1 MNDSDP
7 SSTPARGLFL
17 PFLLLALSVLLLV
30 VWQIASVASQR
41 SGLKTAK
48 AQLAD
53 AIQKREPQVA
63 QSVEIKNRLQ
73 ALSTDLLELSKIDER
88 ALAIVKKYQIDQ
100 ALPAAAEAGK

>member
-7 SSTPARGLFL
+7 SGAPARGLFI
-17 PFLLLALSVLLLV
+17 PFLLLAASVLLLI

-41 SGLKTAK
+41 SGLKTAQ

-63 QSVEIKNRLQ
+63 QSIEIKNRLQ
-73 ALSTDLLELSKIDER
+73 ALSVDLLELSKTNER